1 MTITR
6 RMKRDIAERV
16 VARLAKDGFY
26 TIDSS
31 LVRSLVEGL
40 VDRCPLYVLNA
51 LDLMTIEYG
60 RKTT

>member
-1 MTITR
+1 
-6 RMKRDIAERV
+6 MKRDIAERV

-26 TIDSS
+26 TIDS
-31 LVRSLVEGL
+31 LLAQSLVEGL

-51 LDLMTIEYG
+51 LDLMTIELEHG